1 MAEFSSIA
9 TQTVAV
15 NGNVLFTDA
24 PTSVCNKG
32 YISHRTGSGLIN
44 LKGAT
49 NTCKAKYRVE
59 FNGNVAVPTG
69 GTAEAISLAIA
80 VEGEPLQSTRM
91 IVTPAAVQNLQNISS
106 QAYIDVPCGCCS
118 TVAIQNTS
126 TQAIE
131 VQNSNLIVTRQA

>member
-24 PTSVCNKG
+24 PTSVCKKG

-59 FNGNVAVPTG
+59 FNGNIAVPTG
-69 GTAEAISLAIA
+69 GTAGAISLAIA
-80 VEGEPLQSTRM
+80 VEGEPDLSTLESLHQQQLKHLTM
-91 IVTPAAVQNLQNISS
+91 CLWQQMYGFLA
-106 QAYIDVPCGCCS
+106 
-118 TVAIQNTS
+118 
-126 TQAIE
+126 
-131 VQNSNLIVTRQA
+131 LIVGAVSSSLNPFCTKKSSLKQSILIR

>member
-1 MAEFSSIA
+1 MAEFSNVA

-59 FNGNVAVPTG
+59 FNGNIAVSTG
-69 GTAEAISLAIA
+69 GTAGAISLAIA
-80 VEGEPLQSTRM
+80 VDGEPLQSTRM

-106 QAYIDVPCGCCS
+106 QVYIDVPCGCCS
-118 TVAIQNTS
+118 TVAVQNTS

>member
-1 MAEFSSIA
+1 MAEFSNVA

-49 NTCKAKYRVE
+49 NTCKAKYRVSLMITRDI
-59 FNGNVAVPTG
+59 FSSHVVTKQCDRVNVCMF
-69 GTAEAISLAIA
+69 LY
-80 VEGEPLQSTRM
+80 
-91 IVTPAAVQNLQNISS
+91 NLQPFTGPLNC
-106 QAYIDVPCGCCS
+106 YF
-118 TVAIQNTS
+118 
-126 TQAIE
+126 
-131 VQNSNLIVTRQA
+131 